1 MAQGVPNLS
10 LNNRIE
16 VSVASGD
23 TIDVRHFTVSE
34 RISAL
39 FEISLVATSSN
50 DDIDF
55 ESVVGK
61 PMTLKLRGGILPN
74 QERTWTG
81 VCSQLQQVAVE
92 DRGLSTYQLSLV
104 PSLWLLTQRRNHRMF
119 QLKSEVDIVVQILG
133 EWGITPVQR
142 LSGTYKKRKYRV
154 QYAETDF
161 AFVNRMLEDAGI
173 AYFFEAED
181 GETKLVLHD
190 APQSASLRTPPIA
203 YRDNPTDA
211 DMEHITEV
219 RIARK
224 IRPGK
229 YTLRDHDYRRPAS
242 YKLLASAKNAQGV
255 EEKLERFH
263 YTPGAFLF
271 ESDKGDAT
279 PSADDKG
286 KYRTD
291 EGEAGSIAQKRL
303 DAKRAVAKTIHF
315 DTNAMDAAPGVVMS
329 YLDHP
334 KSDLGAGKRFLVLAS
349 SLAGTHDSKWVNSCE
364 VVSAEQAYRPAMTT
378 PKPKVSGV
386 ESATVVGPAGEE
398 IHTDE
403 FGRVRVH
410 FHWDR
415 ESQMDDNSSCWI
427 HVSQP
432 WGGTGFGGSNLP
444 RIGQEV
450 IVDFLSGDPDR
461 PVVVGRVYT
470 TVQPTPYALP
480 ENKTR
485 SGWRSNSS
493 PGGGG
498 FNELMFE
505 DKKGAELL
513 SMQAERDMTTL
524 VKHDQKLTVLN
535 DREKT
540 VLHDEKVHVEHDRT
554 ETVVNDETITIQHD
568 RTETVGNDEK
578 IVIQHDRLEAVAN
591 DETILIAHD
600 RTRIVGHDDR
610 LGVGNDRTTIV
621 GHDSTEAVGNDR
633 KRAVAHDEAVQ
644 IGNDRVE
651 LVAKNQSTGIG
662 ENETVSV
669 GKNAAISI
677 GKNQS
682 VDIGQSQST
691 TVGKSH
697 ALKVGMT
704 SSEMVGLSK
713 SFTVGASFSV
723 QVAGM
728 KSELVGAIST
738 EQVGLVKKVQA
749 GQSITL
755 ECGAASIVLMASGD
769 ILINGTKVNIA
780 GAKGVNVTGEV
791 IDLN

>member
-1 MAQGVPNLS
+1 MGANNLS
-10 LNNRIE
+10 VAKYLARAPRIQAD
-16 VSVASGD
+16 VASGD
-23 TIDVRHFTVSE
+23 ALDVREFVFRERMSTLSEVDFTARSRNHNLPFEEIIGQPAALTIEIGKDRTRTFRGICCRAEQVGVAPDGLATY
-34 RISAL
+34 RI
-39 FEISLVATSSN
+39 
-50 DDIDF
+50 
-55 ESVVGK
+55 
-61 PMTLKLRGGILPN
+61 
-74 QERTWTG
+74 
-81 VCSQLQQVAVE
+81 
-92 DRGLSTYQLSLV
+92 SLV
-104 PSLWLLTQRRNHRMF
+104 PSLWLSTQRRNYRIF
-119 QLKSEVDIVVQILG
+119 QYMSDPDIALKLLG
-133 EWGITPVQR
+133 EWGVEHEVSFDR
-142 LSGTYKKRKYRV
+142 ASYKKRKYRV
-154 QYAETDF
+154 QYGETDF
-161 AFVNRMLEDAGI
+161 AFISRLLEDAGI
-173 AYFFEAED
+173 SYHFDAESI
-181 GETKLVLHD
+181 LVLSD
-190 APQSASLRTPPIA
+190 APHANEPRSKVAF
-203 YRDNPTDA
+203 NDA
-211 DMEHITEV
+211 IQGVPDTEHATGV
-219 RIARK
+219 MVGQRV
-224 IRPGK
+224 RPGK
-229 YTLRDHDYRRPAS
+229 YTLRDVDHRRTPGYPLFAS
-242 YKLLASAKNAQGV
+242 ERGPSHSEAL
-255 EEKLERFH
+255 LERYH
-263 YTPGAFLF
+263 YVPGSFLF
-271 ESDKGDAT
+271 ASDGDGAS
-279 PSADDKG
+279 PNADDRG
-286 KYRTD
+286 AARTD
-291 EGEAGSIAQKRL
+291 PNEGKKVSKKRL
-303 DAKRAVAKTIHF
+303 EAKRATGRYLSFETTCF
-315 DTNAMDAAPGVVMS
+315 DIRVGAVVPISGHPHELLSAPV
-329 YLDHP
+329 
-334 KSDLGAGKRFLVLAS
+334 LVL
-349 SLAGTHDSKWVNSCE
+349 GCCFFGDHDSECRLHCE
-364 VVSAEQAYRPAMTT
+364 AVSASLPYAPPLTT
-378 PKPKVSGV
+378 PKPKVNGV

-415 ESQMDDNSSCWI
+415 ESRMNENSSCWI
-427 HVSQP
+427 PVSQP
-432 WGGTGFGGSNLP
+432 WGGAGYGGSNLP